1 MKYLI
6 LLSATLFLGCSTT
19 SPTKYSGFGLGSIS
33 PQTLAKYAPP
43 VPNAEL
49 KNRIEKLVDIR
60 APSEGIV
67 TGDGRSLFMNWNVT
81 GSLQIWKLTGPKSF
95 PIQLTGGEDA
105 SRLSGMSPDSQW
117 IVVSRDSKGDEN
129 PGVFLMK
136 TTGGELHKVYY
147 NSKHQSSL
155 LGFTDDSKFLYYR
168 TNDKSPESYSIYKY
182 NLAADTH
189 EVIWNEPG
197 IWTLSDIKGDK
208 AILTLLKGSM
218 QNEHFIF
225 DLKTKSKEA
234 LIGQNELEDFDV
246 AFTKN
251 KDEYLVL
258 TNKVADFRKLY
269 LLKKGTLT
277 AWGTSVDADISD
289 FKMSED
295 RKYVVYVINQKGYAR
310 LQLVNIGTT
319 SGTSQKT
326 TLPGLEQ
333 AQQAYVGSFST
344 NNRYLS
350 YSAEYHNAPRKN
362 FVYDLQTKK
371 VQEWVLPSTP
381 EINTLG
387 YVKPS
392 LESYKT
398 EDGTEVPMFVWRSE
412 KCKTEVCPVIVQ
424 FHGGPE
430 AQFIPRFSPLYN
442 LYTEKGFVYVAP
454 NVRGSDG
461 YGKKWLQADNGAQRL
476 KVITDIRDCAE
487 FIKKNW
493 AKNGVVPKI
502 GITGGSYGGYSTL
515 VGVSMFADSYDAG
528 LAIVGMSSLIT
539 FIENTAPYRRALRM
553 NEYGDPVKD
562 RDTMLKLSP
571 VSYINRVTKPLMIA
585 HGATDPRVPVG
596 EAVQF
601 YETIEKS
608 NKNSKLV
615 IFPDEGHGVAKRAN
629 IVLLNTYA
637 LDFFEKHLK

>member
-1 MKYLI
+1 MKYFS
-6 LLSATLFLGCSTT
+6 LLFASLLVGCTTT
-19 SPTKYSGFGLGSIS
+19 SETKYSGYGLGSIS
-33 PQTLAKYAPP
+33 QQTLAKYAPP
-43 VPNAEL
+43 TPNAEL
-49 KNRIEKLVDIR
+49 KNKIEKLVDIR
-60 APSEGIV
+60 APNEGMI
-67 TGDGRSLFMNWNVT
+67 TSDGRTLFMNWNVT

-95 PIQLTGGEDA
+95 PIQLTSGEDA
-105 SRLSGMSPDSQW
+105 SRLTGMSPNSEW
-117 IVVSRDSKGDEN
+117 IVISRDSKGDEN
-129 PGVFLMK
+129 PGIYLMK
-136 TTGGELHKVYY
+136 TNGGELRKVYY
-147 NSKHQSSL
+147 NPKHQTSL
-155 LGFTDDSKFLYYR
+155 LGFTKDSKFLYYR
-168 TNDKSPESYSIYKY
+168 TNDKTPESYSIYKY
-182 NLAADTH
+182 NLASDFH
-189 EVIWNEPG
+189 EIIWSEPG
-197 IWTLSDIKGDK
+197 IWTLSDIMDDK

-218 QNEHFIF
+218 QNEHFLF
-225 DLKTKSKEA
+225 DLKTKTKEP
-234 LIGQNELEDFDV
+234 LLGQNELEDFEV

-251 KDEYLVL
+251 KDEYIVL
-258 TNKVADFRKLY
+258 TNKLADFRKLY
-269 LLKKGTLT
+269 LFKNGKLT
-277 AWGTSVDADISD
+277 PWGTNVDADISD
-289 FKMSED
+289 FKLSED
-295 RKYVVYVINQKGYAR
+295 RNHLVYVINQNGYSR
-310 LQLVNIGTT
+310 LQMVHLP
-319 SGTSQKT
+319 SGKNS

-333 AQQAYVGSFST
+333 AQQAYVGSFSK

-362 FVYDLQTKK
+362 FVFDLQKK
-371 VQEWVLPSTP
+371 KAQEWVLPSTP
-381 EINTLG
+381 EIDTLG

-392 LESYKT
+392 LESFKAQ
-398 EDGTEVPMFVWRSE
+398 DGTDVPMFVWRSE

-461 YGKKWLQADNGAQRL
+461 YGKKWLQADNGVKRL
-476 KVITDIRDCAE
+476 EVITDIRDCAE

-515 VGVSMFADSYDAG
+515 VGASMFADSYDAG

-553 NEYGDPVKD
+553 NEYGDPAKD
-562 RDTMLKLSP
+562 RETMLKLSP
-571 VSYINRVTKPLMIA
+571 VSYIDQVTKPLMIA

-601 YETIEKS
+601 YETIQKK

-637 LDFFEKHLK
+637 LDFFEQHLKQ